1 MHSHASRLCE
11 TYDYPTELGELL
23 DEIVALALETFDELV
38 GIVLSPSISTGEFLW
53 KRVSERVHF
62 LSDVDGFV
70 FANATDFQSTRFKQ
84 GLARLAHGRG
94 GPLFK
99 LDFSVIRSA
108 ALDAMTESFQMVET
122 RMRGFELAGSQLLER
137 FPDRFDPRAS
147 RQAFLLNLW
156 KPLATSDADT
166 WVQNAVRLLLD
177 IPLLASSEEGICRP
191 GHRAR
196 AEWFLEDRPGRLG
209 SDPAIHRAVE
219 AALAARLAPP
229 GSRDLIEPLLLP
241 AMEATIAALDAGPPP
256 PTRPNASLISR
267 FTSWLPPRSPRRIAG
282 EFRTLVRRPGQPLKD
297 LLWWKRR
304 KEAVGGGALWG
315 LFQILHGAEN
325 PNQQTAD
332 WLAAFARRSP
342 IDPGDEA
349 FISLARDQY
358 RSGLVELYPKLEE

>member
-1 MHSHASRLCE
+1 LHSHASRLCE

-53 KRVSERVHF
+53 KCVSERVHF

-70 FANATDFQSTRFKQ
+70 FAKTTGLQSARFKQ
-84 GLARLAHGRG
+84 GLARLEHGRG

-99 LDFSVIRSA
+99 LDFSVIRGA
-108 ALDAMTESFQMVET
+108 ALDAMSETYQMVET
-122 RMRGFELAGSQLLER
+122 RMRGFELAGSELLER

-156 KPLATSDADT
+156 KPLATSDSDT

-177 IPLLASSEEGICRP
+177 IPLLASSEAGICRP

-196 AEWFLEDRPGRLG
+196 AEWFLEDRPGTLG
-209 SDPAIHRAVE
+209 ADPAIHRAVD

-229 GSRDLIEPLLLP
+229 GSRDRIEPLLLP
-241 AMEATIAALDAGPPP
+241 AMEATIAALDGGPPP
-256 PTRPNASLISR
+256 PTKPDASLINR
-267 FTSWLPPRSPRRIAG
+267 FTSWLPPRPARRIAG
-282 EFRTLVRRPGQPLKD
+282 EFRTLFRRPGRSLSD

-332 WLAAFARRSP
+332 WLGAFARLNP
-342 IDPGDEA
+342 VDPGDKD
-349 FISLARDQY
+349 FVSLARDQY
-358 RSGLVELYPKLEE
+358 RSGLAELYPKFGE